1 MISTFLIR
9 LLFNRNFFLKRQDLM
24 TKLTKHFKGG
34 EDPSLSDHQQ
44 YNYMS
49 GDESKH
55 LQDDHHYNMDV
66 TDVGEEKMVERI
78 LSGKYLDSPSSY
90 HLLINYKTFKT
101 DAEKYNYMEK
111 SRLSRDSTPNPLDI
125 SLSDNCQ
132 IVRNPIHAG

>member
-1 MISTFLIR
+1 
-9 LLFNRNFFLKRQDLM
+9 M
-24 TKLTKHFKGG
+24 TKLTKHLIGG

-78 LSGKYLDSPSSY
+78 LSGKYLGSPSSY
-90 HLLINYKTFKT
+90 HFSSTVKHLKQTL
-101 DAEKYNYMEK
+101 K
-111 SRLSRDSTPNPLDI
+111 STTTWKSLD
-125 SLSDNCQ
+125 
-132 IVRNPIHAG
+132 